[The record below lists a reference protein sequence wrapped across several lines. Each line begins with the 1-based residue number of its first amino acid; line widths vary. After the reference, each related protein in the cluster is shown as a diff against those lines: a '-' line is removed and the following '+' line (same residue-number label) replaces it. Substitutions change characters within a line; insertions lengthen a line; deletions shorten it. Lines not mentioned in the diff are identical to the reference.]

1 MKQKKFVNVL
11 VPLFLISFLPLTS
24 ATAGVR
30 PGAEEF
36 PSTYVDSQN
45 YDLNYVYETDLNDPK
60 FSVEV
65 TANSIA
71 IRGVSGFD
79 DVKSIL
85 WKVLDENNN
94 ELFWRGNDDDDNLD
108 MRDSVNEY
116 LYDSIGTTP
125 LTTYDDEDF
134 DGPTLLP
141 SFEEGVDEG
150 SETIIR
156 HVENIDYSTPGLTII
171 PGSFQA
177 NTEYRIYMA
186 IYADNP
192 DTVDDPLTDV
202 NEDFMAEVFLDHV
215 IFTGIYT
222 NQHDI
227 TWESTATTLDITVS
241 GWDPSVVEDFAFVLC
256 DAGDEDEDT
265 FTECI
270 NALPYDIDLFGD
282 DDVIDDAE
290 FFASNDGDWT
300 PDVSRTISFVGLE
313 PSTNYNFHLQFFELV
328 ESTLTLME
336 NYSLTAGFDYVD
348 ALEVTALYSIST
360 TATPPPS
367 SSGGGSSG
375 GGGAPPLLP
384 QLPASVTQLVLTDPS
399 KLKDSYFK
407 SLDANQIG
415 SISASQFASLSTKTI
430 ALLSSSQADALTFD
444 QLKALKP
451 SQVVALKPSVI
462 AVFDS
467 TQIAALQ
474 PADFKL
480 MKTTQIARISAE
492 AAAGLAKS
500 DLNAF
505 TQTQLRSL
513 TTNAVKNLQ
522 PEVLKSLSV
531 NKLRQ
536 FSPRQVR
543 SLTDEQKSVLTK
555 TQKSALRIK

>member
-1 MKQKKFVNVL
+1 MQLTKSKKL
-11 VPLFLISFLPLTS
+11 VPLLVSSFIISFLPLTS
-24 ATAGVR
+24 ATADEVTGV
-30 PGAEEF
+30 PVF

-45 YDLNYVYETDLNDPK
+45 YDLNYVYDTDLRDPR

-65 TANSIA
+65 TANSISL
-71 IRGVSGFD
+71 RGVSGFE

-94 ELFWRGNDDDDNLD
+94 ELFWRGDDDDDNLD
-108 MRDSVNEY
+108 MRRSVNED
-116 LYDSIGTTP
+116 LYGSIGITP
-125 LTTYDDEDF
+125 LTTYNDDDL
-134 DGPTLLP
+134 DGVTPLP
-141 SFEEGVDEG
+141 SFVEGVDEG
-150 SETIIR
+150 SESIIR
-156 HVENIDYSTPGLTII
+156 SCERNNYLTPGTTEI
-171 PGSFQA
+171 PGRFEA

-192 DTVDDPLTDV
+192 ATD
-202 NEDFMAEVFLDHV
+202 NCAEVFLDHV

-222 NQHDI
+222 NQHDL

-256 DAGDEDEDT
+256 DASDPLEDT

-270 NALPYDIDLFGD
+270 NAPPYDIDSNN

-290 FFASNDGDWT
+290 FFASDYEDWAST
-300 PDVSRTISFVGLE
+300 NESQTISFVDLE
-313 PSTNYNFHLQFFELV
+313 PSTNYDFYLQFFEDGIIGGEPALI
-328 ESTLTLME
+328 LME
-336 NYSLTAGFDYVD
+336 NYSLTEGIPYVE
-348 ALEVTALYSIST
+348 AIEATTLYSLST
-360 TATPPPS
+360 SAVPPPS
-367 SSGGGSSG
+367 SPGGGSSG
-375 GGGAPPLLP
+375 GSGAPPLLP
-384 QLPASVTQLVLTDPS
+384 QLPASVTQFVLSDPS

-415 SISASQFASLSTKTI
+415 SVSVSQFSKLPAKIL
-430 ALLSSSQADALTFD
+430 ALLTPVQVSALTFD

-451 SQVVALKPSVI
+451 SQVVALKPAVI
-462 AVFDS
+462 AALNS

-474 PADFKL
+474 PADFKR
-480 MKTTQIARISAE
+480 MKTTQISRISGE

-500 DLNAF
+500 DLNSF
-505 TQTQLRSL
+505 SRTQLRSL
-513 TTNAVKNLQ
+513 NTQAVKGLK
-522 PEVLKSLSV
+522 PDVLKSLSV

-536 FSPRQVR
+536 FSPRQIR

>member
-1 MKQKKFVNVL
+1 MQLSKSKKL
-11 VPLFLISFLPLTS
+11 VPLLVSFFIVSFLPLTS
-24 ATAGVR
+24 ATADEVTGV
-30 PGAEEF
+30 PVL

-45 YDLNYVYETDLNDPK
+45 YDLNYDYDTDINDPQ
-60 FSVEV
+60 FAVEV
-65 TANSIA
+65 TANSISL
-71 IRGVSGFD
+71 RGVSGFE

-116 LYDSIGTTP
+116 LYDSIGPTP
-125 LTTYDDEDF
+125 LTTYDGEDL
-134 DGPTLLP
+134 DGVTPLP
-141 SFEEGVDEG
+141 SFAEGVDEG
-150 SETIIR
+150 SESIIR
-156 HVENIDYSTPGLTII
+156 SCENTNYLTPGTTEI
-171 PGSFQA
+171 PGRFEA

-186 IYADNP
+186 IYADN
-192 DTVDDPLTDV
+192 TET
-202 NEDFMAEVFLDHV
+202 NNCAEVFLDDV

-222 NQHDI
+222 NQHDL

-241 GWDPSVVEDFAFVLC
+241 NWDPSVVEDFAFVLC
-256 DAGDEDEDT
+256 DSGDEDEDT

-300 PDVSRTISFVGLE
+300 PDISRTISFVGLE
-313 PSTNYNFHLQFFELV
+313 PSTNYDFHLQFFELV
-328 ESTLTLME
+328 GSTLTLME
-336 NYSLTAGFDYVD
+336 NYSLTEGIPYEEAIE
-348 ALEVTALYSIST
+348 ATTLYSLST
-360 TATPPPS
+360 SAVPPPS
-367 SSGGGSSG
+367 SPGGGSSG
-375 GGGAPPLLP
+375 GSGAPPLLP
-384 QLPASVTQLVLTDPS
+384 QLPASVTQFVLSDPS

-415 SISASQFASLSTKTI
+415 SVSVSQFSKLPAKTL
-430 ALLSSSQADALTFD
+430 ALLTPVQVSALTFD

-451 SQVVALKPSVI
+451 SQVVALKPAVI
-462 AVFDS
+462 AALNS

-480 MKTTQIARISAE
+480 MKTTQIARISGE

-513 TTNAVKNLQ
+513 TTNAVKNLK
-522 PEVLKSLSV
+522 PDVLKSLSV

-536 FSPRQVR
+536 FSPRQIR
-543 SLTDEQKSVLTK
+543 SLTDEQKSVLTT

>member
-125 LTTYDDEDF
+125 LTTYDGEDL
-134 DGPTLLP
+134 DGVTPLP
-141 SFEEGVDEG
+141 SFAEGVDEG
-150 SETIIR
+150 AETIIR
-156 HVENIDYSTPGLTII
+156 SCENTNYSTPGTTEI
-171 PGSFQA
+171 PGRFEA

-192 DTVDDPLTDV
+192 TT
-202 NEDFMAEVFLDHV
+202 NNCAEVFLDHV

-227 TWESTATTLDITVS
+227 TWESTPTTLDITVS
-241 GWDPSVVEDFAFVLC
+241 NWDPSVVEDFAFVLC
-256 DAGDEDEDT
+256 DSGDEDEDT

-505 TQTQLRSL
+505 SQTQLRSL

-555 TQKSALRIK
+555 TQKSALGIK

>member
-1 MKQKKFVNVL
+1 MQLSKSKKL
-11 VPLFLISFLPLTS
+11 VPLLVSFFIVSFLPLTS
-24 ATAGVR
+24 ATADEVTEV
-30 PGAEEF
+30 PVF

-45 YDLNYVYETDLNDPK
+45 YDLNYVYDTELRDPK

-65 TANSIA
+65 TANSISL
-71 IRGVSGFD
+71 RGVSGFE

-85 WKVLDENNN
+85 WKVLDEDNN

-125 LTTYDDEDF
+125 LTTYDGDDL
-134 DGPTLLP
+134 DGVTPLP
-141 SFEEGVDEG
+141 SFVPPTMDEG
-150 SETIIR
+150 SESIIR
-156 HVENIDYSTPGLTII
+156 SCARNNYLTPGTTEI
-171 PGSFQA
+171 PGRFEA

-192 DTVDDPLTDV
+192 ATD
-202 NEDFMAEVFLDHV
+202 NCAEVVLDHV

-222 NQHDI
+222 NQHDL

-241 GWDPSVVEDFAFVLC
+241 NWDPSVVEDFAFVLC
-256 DAGDEDEDT
+256 DASNPLEDT

-270 NALPYDIDLFGD
+270 NAPPYDIDSNNNNL
-282 DDVIDDAE
+282 IDDAE
-290 FFASNDGDWT
+290 FFASADEEWT

-313 PSTNYNFHLQFFELV
+313 PSTNYDFHLQFFELV
-328 ESTLTLME
+328 GSTLTLME
-336 NYSLTAGFDYVD
+336 NYSLTEGIPYEEAI
-348 ALEVTALYSIST
+348 EVTALYSLST
-360 TATPPPS
+360 SAVPPPS
-367 SSGGGSSG
+367 SPGGGSSG
-375 GGGAPPLLP
+375 GSGAPPLLP
-384 QLPASVTQLVLTDPS
+384 QLPASVTQFVLSDPS

-415 SISASQFASLSTKTI
+415 SVSVSQFSKLPAKTL
-430 ALLSSSQADALTFD
+430 ALLTPVQVSALTFD

-451 SQVVALKPSVI
+451 SQVVALKPAVI
-462 AVFDS
+462 AALNS

-480 MKTTQIARISAE
+480 MKTTQIARISGE

-513 TTNAVKNLQ
+513 TTNAVKNLK

-536 FSPRQVR
+536 FSPRQIR
-543 SLTDEQKSVLTK
+543 SLTDEQKSVLTT

>member
-1 MKQKKFVNVL
+1 VKKKEFVNVL
-11 VPLFLISFLPLTS
+11 APLFLISFLPFTP
-24 ATAGVR
+24 AV
-30 PGAEEF
+30 AEEIIGVPVF
-36 PSTYVDSQN
+36 ASTYVDSQN
-45 YDLNYVYETDLNDPK
+45 YDLNYVYDTELNHPQ
-60 FSVEV
+60 FAVEV
-65 TANSIA
+65 TANSISL
-71 IRGVSGFD
+71 RGVSGFE
-79 DVKSIL
+79 DVQSIL

-94 ELFWRGNDDDDNLD
+94 ELFWRGDDGIFD
-108 MRDSVNEY
+108 MRTSPSN
-116 LYDSIGTTP
+116 LFNSIGTDFP
-125 LTTYDDEDF
+125 KKFIDYDGIQKPVESI
-134 DGPTLLP
+134 G
-141 SFEEGVDEG
+141 SVDEG
-150 SETIIR
+150 YESIIR
-156 HVENIDYSTPGLTII
+156 SCDKINGSTPYAGIDPLVI

-186 IYADNP
+186 IYADDP
-192 DTVDDPLTDV
+192 DTGYC
-202 NEDFMAEVFLDHV
+202 AEVFLDHV

-241 GWDPSVVEDFAFVLC
+241 NWDPSVVEDFAFVLC

-270 NALPYDIDLFGD
+270 NAPPYDIDSND

-290 FFASNDGDWT
+290 FFASNDEEWT

-328 ESTLTLME
+328 GSTLILME

-348 ALEVTALYSIST
+348 ALDVTALYSLST
-360 TATPPPS
+360 SPVPPPT

-384 QLPASVTQLVLTDPS
+384 QLPASVTQLVLTDPL

-415 SISASQFASLSTKTI
+415 SISVSQFAKLPVKTL
-430 ALLSSSQADALTFD
+430 ALLTPIQVSALTFD

-451 SQVVALKPSVI
+451 SQVVALKPAVI
-462 AVFDS
+462 AVLNS
-467 TQIAALQ
+467 TQIAALH

-480 MKTTQIARISAE
+480 MKTKQIARISAE

-505 TQTQLRSL
+505 SQTQLRSL
-513 TTNAVKNLQ
+513 STNAVKNLK

-531 NKLRQ
+531 KKLRQ
-536 FSPRQVR
+536 FSPRQIR

-555 TQKSALRIK
+555 SQKSALRIK